1 MSQSNSIG
9 SSVPVDDRYKFVD
22 DMTIMERISLV
33 NVGLA
38 TYNVRSHVPSHIP
51 HHNQIIPGQHLKSQ
65 EYMEDIKKWTE
76 DNKMKLNEKKTKN
89 MIFNFSTNK
98 QFSTNIVVNGE
109 VIQTVTEAK
118 LLGTILSEDLK
129 WEKNTQYLVKDS
141 NKRMRL
147 LHNAVKFTRNTQH
160 LRQIYMLNVRCKL
173 EQAAPVW
180 HNSLTKSDCSSLER
194 VQKTALKVILRE
206 RYSSYENALKTLK
219 LDSLE
224 RRREKLT
231 LNLAKSCLKIEKM
244 KKLFPLNGKEHQMV
258 NRNFNKFKV
267 KKATTE
273 RYKSSAVI
281 SMQKLL
287 NEEENVNVKV
297 YKNVISPVLRT
308 YGS

>member
-1 MSQSNSIG
+1 M
-9 SSVPVDDRYKFVD
+9 
-22 DMTIMERISLV
+22 
-33 NVGLA
+33 
-38 TYNVRSHVPSHIP
+38 
-51 HHNQIIPGQHLKSQ
+51 
-65 EYMEDIKKWTE
+65 
-76 DNKMKLNEKKTKN
+76 KN

-98 QFSTNIVVNGE
+98 QFSTNIEVNGE
-109 VIQTVTEAK
+109 VIQTVSEAK
-118 LLGTILSEDLK
+118 LLGTIISEDLK

-206 RYSSYENALKTLK
+206 RYTSYENALETLK

-224 RRREKLT
+224 KRRDKLT

-244 KKLFPLNGKEHQMV
+244 KKLFPLNLKEHQMV
-258 NRNFNKFKV
+258 NRNFNMFKV

-287 NEEENVNVKV
+287 NDEHNVNVKT
-297 YKNVISPVLRT
+297 YLNVISPVLRT
-308 YGS
+308 CGSSESISLRKFTYK